1 MNDSETFLVCGIT
14 SSQLPDEFRLQLSRV
29 SHLVSL
35 YVELM
40 IKQWVLGGVVGVLR
54 WLVWPLWGLHMHGE
68 YNTPKDGNN
77 VW

>member
-14 SSQLPDEFRLQLSRV
+14 SSQLPDEFRLQLSHV

-40 IKQWVLGGVVGVLR
+40 MKQ
-54 WLVWPLWGLHMHGE
+54 
-68 YNTPKDGNN
+68 
-77 VW
+77 